1 MDSTNLAELFANL
14 LFDDSELEKFKT
26 ACKAYEDEL
35 SKQIENDIEG
45 VINDLSSERK
55 DV

>member
-1 MDSTNLAELFANL
+1 MDSTSMAELFANL
-14 LFDDSELEKFKT
+14 LFDDSELEKFKD

-35 SKQIENDIEG
+35 SKQIEKDIED
-45 VINDLSSERK
+45 VINDLSSERN